1 MGSNGTSRKPD
12 HAAGRLP
19 PASRDPEITRAG
31 SKKKIGIHW
40 GIIFAAISSVA
51 LWLVISALAKYIL

>member
-12 HAAGRLP
+12 QAAGRL
-19 PASRDPEITRAG
+19 PASRDPEITRVG